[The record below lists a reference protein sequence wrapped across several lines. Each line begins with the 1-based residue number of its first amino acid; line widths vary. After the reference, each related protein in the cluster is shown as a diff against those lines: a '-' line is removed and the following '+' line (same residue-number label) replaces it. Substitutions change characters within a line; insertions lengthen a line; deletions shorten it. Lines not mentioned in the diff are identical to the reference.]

1 MYNIGDK
8 VVYPMHGAGVIEGIE
23 SKEILGQERE
33 YYILHVPGDN
43 MKIMIP
49 VDTADSIGVRRVIDR
64 KDIKKVFDTL
74 SDESTAMPSNWNRR
88 NRGNTDK
95 LKTGDIFEVAE
106 VVRNLMRLEAE
117 KHLSAGEKKLMTNAR
132 HILLTEMVLAAE
144 AESEPEKIEEMID
157 QAVGL

>member
-49 VDTADSIGVRRVIDR
+49 VDTADSIGVRKVIDR
-64 KDIKKVFDTL
+64 KEIKKVFDTL
-74 SDESTAMPSNWNRR
+74 SDESTDMPSNWNRR

-144 AESEPEKIEEMID
+144 AESEPEKIAEMLD
-157 QAVGL
+157 EAVGL

>member
-49 VDTADSIGVRRVIDR
+49 VDTADSIGVRKVIDR
-64 KDIKKVFDTL
+64 KEIKKVFDTL
-74 SDESTAMPSNWNRR
+74 SDESTDMPSNWNRR

-144 AESEPEKIEEMID
+144 AESEPEKIAEMID
-157 QAVGL
+157 EAVGL